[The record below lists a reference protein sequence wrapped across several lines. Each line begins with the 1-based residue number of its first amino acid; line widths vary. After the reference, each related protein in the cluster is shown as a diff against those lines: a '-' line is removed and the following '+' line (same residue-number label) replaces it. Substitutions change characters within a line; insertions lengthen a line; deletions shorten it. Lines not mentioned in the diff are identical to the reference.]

1 METEAAS
8 LDGAEVA
15 AEPFDEFEQLYR
27 ARWTGMV
34 RLAYL
39 LTGSEAVAEEVV
51 QDAFLQL
58 RDRWATVLNPG
69 AYLRTSV
76 VNRSR
81 TAVRREVREA
91 SRRERPTVV
100 LPPDVDELWAQVCRL
115 PELQRSVVVLK
126 FYEDLSEA
134 EIAEVLG
141 CRPGTVKSRLHR
153 GLARLKGATR

>member
-1 METEAAS
+1 MAR
-8 LDGAEVA
+8 
-15 AEPFDEFEQLYR
+15 EPLDEFERLYR
-27 ARWTGMV
+27 AQWTAMV
-34 RLAYL
+34 RLSYL

-58 RDRWATVLNPG
+58 RDRWTTVLNPG
-69 AYLRTSV
+69 GYLRTSV

-81 TAVRREVREA
+81 TAVRREI
-91 SRRERPTVV
+91 RERHHEPPRSHASE
-100 LPPDVDELWAQVCRL
+100 LPPEVDELWSSVCRL
-115 PELQRSVVVLK
+115 PEAQRAVVVLR

-153 GLARLKGATR
+153 GLARLRGAKR